1 MIFVMKMMP
10 FLILYIMTFLKK
22 NLKNILFVIAIA
34 LLIIP
39 QTRKPIQ
46 VFLQKIIAYV
56 KPVTINNE
64 KNTRITDY
72 NWKLTDE
79 TNTVFN
85 FEDTKGKVVLVNFW
99 ATWCPP
105 CIAEMP
111 SLQAL
116 YNDYNEKIV
125 LLFVTTDFYS
135 EINPFMQKNKYTFKV
150 HRPASDYPAYFNIS
164 TIPRTFLIDKNG
176 TIIIDESG
184 AANWNS
190 DKIRTTIDN
199 LLK

>member
-1 MIFVMKMMP
+1 
-10 FLILYIMTFLKK
+10 MTISKK
-22 NLKNILFVIAIA
+22 TLKNSLFVIAIA
-34 LLIIP
+34 VLIIP
-39 QTRKPIQ
+39 QARQPIQ

-56 KPVTINNE
+56 KPVTINSE
-64 KNTRITDY
+64 KNTRITNY

-79 TNTVFN
+79 NNTVFN
-85 FEDTKGKVVLVNFW
+85 FEDAKGKVVLINFW

-116 YNDYNEKIV
+116 YNDYGNKIV
-125 LLFVTTDFYS
+125 FLFVTSDWYR
-135 EINPFMQKNKYTFKV
+135 EINPFMAKNKYTFKV
-150 HRPASDYPAYFNIS
+150 HRPATDYPAYFNIS

-176 TIIIDESG
+176 TVIIDESG

-190 DKIRTTIDN
+190 EKIRNTIDN